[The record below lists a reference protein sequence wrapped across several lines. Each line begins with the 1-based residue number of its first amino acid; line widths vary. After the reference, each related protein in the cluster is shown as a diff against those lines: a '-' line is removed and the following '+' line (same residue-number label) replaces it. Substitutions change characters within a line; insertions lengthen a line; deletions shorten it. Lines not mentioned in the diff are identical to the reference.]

1 MYKILKHRYTHVAIG
16 LNEND
21 FYSFCFKGFSKEKK
35 RSKMPQNWRDN
46 YAYCYIDV
54 DKQQYNLIKQE
65 IYLILENERDY
76 RYSIIE
82 FIGAF
87 LKIPIRINNHYFC
100 SYFVADVLKNA
111 GYSLQKKSNLYLPNT
126 LAKELQGN
134 QFVEYTV

>member
-1 MYKILKHRYTHVAIG
+1 
-16 LNEND
+16 
-21 FYSFCFKGFSKEKK
+21 
-35 RSKMPQNWRDN
+35 MPQNWRDN

-82 FIGAF
+82 FNGAF

-111 GYSLQKKSNLYLPNT
+111 GY
-126 LAKELQGN
+126 
-134 QFVEYTV
+134 